1 MATPLQRPNFF
12 LAFISKIGWYGFYAL
27 VARLGRA
34 RILGVCLVS
43 PPARQLMNTPTTTY
57 LTRRLGELLRP
68 VVVGLLLIWI
78 AGVSTVQSAYEQT
91 NLVSNDLSL
100 IPAANLDPSLQN
112 PWGIASSATSPFF
125 VSDNGTGIST
135 LYNTSGTQVSLVVT
149 IPPAPGGFTGT
160 GTPTGVV
167 FNGSSDFE
175 VNPGAPARFIF
186 ATEDGTISGWNQNA
200 NPTNAIL
207 KVDNSAAGA
216 VYKGLA
222 IGNNGSGNF
231 LYAANFGSNAVNVFN
246 GAYSSTALPGN
257 FTDPNLPAGFAPFN
271 IQNLGGI
278 LYVTYARVNP
288 ADPEED
294 LAGPGNGF
302 VDRFD
307 TNGNLLNRLV
317 TMGPLN
323 SPWGLAIA
331 PFNFGPFSN
340 DLLVGNFGDGRIN
353 AFNPVTGA
361 FLGSLEDMSGNP
373 IEIEGL
379 WGLLVGN
386 SGRGGDPNKVYF
398 AAGIND
404 EANGLFGSLS
414 SVPELDSTLALLAMS
429 SGALLLMRRKLGH
442 L

>member
-1 MATPLQRPNFF
+1 
-12 LAFISKIGWYGFYAL
+12 
-27 VARLGRA
+27 
-34 RILGVCLVS
+34 
-43 PPARQLMNTPTTTY
+43 MNTPTTTY

-68 VVVGLLLIWI
+68 VVVGLLLIRI

-91 NLVSNDLSL
+91 NLVSN
-100 IPAANLDPSLQN
+100 IPGLAANFDFELKN
-112 PWGIASSATSPFF
+112 PWGIASSATSPFL
-125 VSDNGTGIST
+125 VSDNGAGVST

-149 IPPAPGGFTGT
+149 IPPPAGGVGSP
-160 GTPTGVV
+160 TPTGVV
-167 FNGSSDFE
+167 FNGNTDFE

-186 ATEDGTISGWNQNA
+186 ATEDGTVSGWNQNA

-222 IGNNGSGNF
+222 IGNNAAGNF
-231 LYAANFGSNAVNVFN
+231 LYAANFGSNAVNAFN
-246 GAYSSTALPGN
+246 GAYSSMPGN

-323 SPWGLAIA
+323 SPWAWRSRPL
-331 PFNFGPFSN
+331 
-340 DLLVGNFGDGRIN
+340 
-353 AFNPVTGA
+353 T
-361 FLGSLEDMSGNP
+361 SGHSRT
-373 IEIEGL
+373 IFWWVISAT
-379 WGLLVGN
+379 V
-386 SGRGGDPNKVYF
+386 
-398 AAGIND
+398 A
-404 EANGLFGSLS
+404 
-414 SVPELDSTLALLAMS
+414 STLSIL
-429 SGALLLMRRKLGH
+429 
-442 L
+442 